1 MKHRKLEHGSR
12 FEKTW
17 NESGLSH
24 SGWMVK
30 KGKRRWFALKKGLLM
45 WFTDVQAQ
53 VDQEQANGSLL
64 LKRCRVVE
72 DAKTKTI
79 VITPHAETGEKP
91 LELVCYTANELSEWF
106 AKLKGGQA
114 DASQT
119 SMVDPFASTGTGL
132 CFGRPIAEVLEREKV
147 DVPNIVTSCC
157 DFLRSWLEHPGLFR
171 LSGSAASI
179 NKLRDAF
186 DAGDNVD
193 FAAEEVDVDSV
204 AGLLK
209 LYIRQLPEPP
219 LTYNLYSEFLAC
231 HDNPA
236 QLKQLILRLPKEN
249 RDFTIYLM
257 DFLCEISAL
266 ADRNQMSPSNISI
279 VMGPNLLRQREG
291 EGDLVSNLKETPI
304 MLSCCKTL
312 VASWDQIRP

>member
-1 MKHRKLEHGSR
+1 
-12 FEKTW
+12 
-17 NESGLSH
+17 
-24 SGWMVK
+24 MVK

-45 WFTDVQAQ
+45 WFTEVQAQ
-53 VDQEQANGSLL
+53 VDQDQANGSLL

-72 DAKTKTI
+72 DTKTKTI
-79 VITPHAETGEKP
+79 VITPHADTGEKP

-119 SMVDPFASTGTGL
+119 TMVDPFASTGNGL
-132 CFGRPIAEVLEREKV
+132 CFGRPIAEVLEREQV
-147 DVPNIVTSCC
+147 EVPNIVTSCC
-157 DFLRSWLEHPGLFR
+157 EFLRSALEHPGLFR

-186 DAGDNVD
+186 DAGDAVD
-193 FAAEEVDVDSV
+193 FSEVDVDSV

-219 LTYNLYSEFLAC
+219 LTYNLYAEFLAC

-236 QLKQLILRLPKEN
+236 ALKELMQRLPKEN
-249 RDFTIYLM
+249 QDFTVYLL
-257 DFLCEISAL
+257 DFLCEVSAL

-312 VASWDQIRP
+312 VASWDQIRPY